1 MGDKNGTKNNS
12 NNNNTGGSS
21 ASGAMSGGNLSPVQ
35 SQAIFGTSN
44 YAGSNVTQIGTQIVK
59 DKLGIQPTISN
70 PNEAAT
76 GGNITGYSSTTGNQM
91 YGGEAS
97 KEVNEYLVSIGEAT
111 KGNLLP
117 DGTYSYHL
125 TPTGHAIKYGNYN
138 VGGTQTP
145 GAMGSGSGGGIM
157 GSIPITEEMFKS
169 QQKLKMLALAPLS
182 LAAPFPVSSALGL
195 AFNKARKE
203 QYSAYIDSF
212 NNSMAQPKTTSYAFT
227 NKTQSDSTQASSL
240 DSANAE
246 YGATTQEIS
255 AEIERQKKLA
265 LARKEAALNAKR
277 TFFDGKKLTISG
289 SMSGGL

>member
-21 ASGAMSGGNLSPVQ
+21 ASGAVSGGNLSPVQ
-35 SQAIFGTSN
+35 SQAMFGTPN

-59 DKLGIQPTISN
+59 EKVGIQPNISN
-70 PNEAAT
+70 PNQPAT
-76 GGNITGYSSTTGNQM
+76 GGNITGYSSTSGNQM
-91 YGGEAS
+91 YGGSVSEETN
-97 KEVNEYLVSIGEAT
+97 KYLVDIGEAT
-111 KGNLLP
+111 FNPATG
-117 DGTYSYHL
+117 SYTL
-125 TPTGHAIKYGNYN
+125 TPTGHAIKYGSYN
-138 VGGTQTP
+138 AGGPQTP
-145 GAMGSGSGGGIM
+145 SGAVGTGSGGGIM
-157 GSIPITEEMFKS
+157 GATPITQEMFES

-182 LAAPFPVSSALGL
+182 LMAPFPVSSALGL

-212 NNSMAQPKTTSYAFT
+212 NNSMAQPTTTSYAFT
-227 NKTQSDSTQASSL
+227 NKTQSSSTQASSL

-246 YGATTQEIS
+246 YGATTQEIA
-255 AEIERQKKLA
+255 AEAERQRKLA